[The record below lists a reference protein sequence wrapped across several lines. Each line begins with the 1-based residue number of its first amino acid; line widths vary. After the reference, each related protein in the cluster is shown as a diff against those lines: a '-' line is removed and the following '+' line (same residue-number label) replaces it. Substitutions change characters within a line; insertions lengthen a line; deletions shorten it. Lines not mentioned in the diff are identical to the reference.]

1 MRLATAN
8 PSSTTK
14 AVVRDRMAGYMNSR
28 TLKAAG
34 ACGVL
39 LAAVVTAACGS
50 SGSPSSS
57 NSAGAKTKPYT
68 IFLSNNFVGND
79 WRVQMEKEATVA
91 AGLVPFKGNV
101 SVTITNAGATVPDQI
116 ASLQAIVARKPDA
129 ILVDASSPTALNPV
143 ITQAC
148 NKGIVVVNFDQTV
161 TAPCAY
167 KIFTNF
173 VLGEQLSAK
182 WMVAQLHGKGNVFED
197 TGLAGA
203 PISATISNAWASVL
217 KNYPNI
223 HVIGTYQGQYALGPE
238 QQGVAS
244 LLAAH
249 SNVNGILTQGYCT
262 GAIKALQAANHPLVP
277 MLCQS
282 YNQTYVALATDK
294 GASGF
299 IMANPAWLSVL
310 AMQTAVQAIEG
321 KHPAKTDELVPPCFY
336 VGGSSPSGASCQ
348 AIKIGVSAFP
358 NLSPGLT
365 LPPSPPF
372 MTIKPSQ
379 VVP

>member
-1 MRLATAN
+1 MTRKPWLVALCGALA
-8 PSSTTK
+8 
-14 AVVRDRMAGYMNSR
+14 
-28 TLKAAG
+28 
-34 ACGVL
+34 
-39 LAAVVTAACGS
+39 LAAAACSSGS
-50 SGSPSSS
+50 SGSSASSGSSS
-57 NSAGAKTKPYT
+57 GSQAAKPYT
-68 IFLSNNFVGND
+68 IYLSNNFVGND

-91 AGLVPFKGNV
+91 AGLAPFKGNV
-101 SVTITNAGATVPDQI
+101 KLTITNAGATVPDQI
-116 ASLQAIVARKPDA
+116 DSLQAIVAKKPDA

-148 NKGIVVVNFDQTV
+148 AKGIVVVNFDQTV

-167 KIFTNF
+167 KIFSNF
-173 VLGEQLSAK
+173 TLGEQLSAK

-203 PISATISNAWASVL
+203 PISATISNAWKSVL

-223 HVIGTYQGQYALGPE
+223 KVIGTYQGQYALGPE

-244 LLAAH
+244 LVAAH
-249 SNVNGILTQGYCT
+249 TNVQGILTQGYCT
-262 GAIKALQAANHPLVP
+262 GAMKALQAAGHPQVP

-282 YNQTYVALATDK
+282 YNQTYVALAKTS

-310 AMQTAVQAIEG
+310 AMQTAVNVIQGHHE
-321 KHPAKTDELVPPCFY
+321 AKTNELTPPCFY
-336 VGGSSPSGASCQ
+336 QGGSSPSGASCQ
-348 AIKIGVSAFP
+348 AIKLGVNAFP
-358 NLSPGLT
+358 SLSPGLT
-365 LPPSPPF
+365 LPVTPPF
-372 MTIKPSQ
+372 MKIQPAQ

>member
-1 MRLATAN
+1 
-8 PSSTTK
+8 
-14 AVVRDRMAGYMNSR
+14 MAGYMNSR
-28 TLKAAG
+28 TLKAAA

-50 SGSPSSS
+50 SGSPS
-57 NSAGAKTKPYT
+57 AGTGAKTKPYA

-91 AGLVPFKGNV
+91 AGLAPFKGNV
-101 SVTITNAGATVPDQI
+101 SVTVTNAGATVPDQI
-116 ASLQAIVARKPDA
+116 ASLQAIVARKPAA

-173 VLGEQLSAK
+173 VLGEQLSAQ

-203 PISATISNAWASVL
+203 PISATISDAWASVL
-217 KNYPNI
+217 KNYPDI

-262 GAIKALQAANHPLVP
+262 GAIKALQAANHALVP

-282 YNQTYVALATDK
+282 YNQTYVALATDQ

-310 AMQTAVQAIEG
+310 AMKTAVDAIEG
-321 KHPAKTDELVPPCFY
+321 KHPAKTDELIPPCFY

-348 AIKIGVSAFP
+348 AIKIGVNAFP

-372 MTIKPSQ
+372 MTIQPSQ

>member
-1 MRLATAN
+1 
-8 PSSTTK
+8 
-14 AVVRDRMAGYMNSR
+14 MAGHMNSR

-50 SGSPSSS
+50 SSPSSS
-57 NSAGAKTKPYT
+57 GTAASKTYT
-68 IFLSNNFVGND
+68 IYLSNNFVGND

-91 AGLVPFKGNV
+91 AGLAPFKGHV
-101 SVTITNAGATVPDQI
+101 SLTITNAGATVPDQI
-116 ASLQAIVARKPDA
+116 ASLQAIVARKPSA

-148 NKGIVVVNFDQTV
+148 AKGIVVVNFDQTV

-217 KNYPNI
+217 KSYPNI

-244 LLAAH
+244 LVAAH
-249 SNVNGILTQGYCT
+249 PNVNGILTQGYCT

-310 AMQTAVQAIEG
+310 AMQTAVDALKSQ
-321 KHPAKTDELVPPCFY
+321 HPAKTDELIPPCFF
-336 VGGSSPSGASCQ
+336 VGGSSPSGGSCQ
-348 AIKIGVSAFP
+348 PIKIGVNAFP

-372 MTIKPSQ
+372 MTIKPAS

>member
-1 MRLATAN
+1 
-8 PSSTTK
+8 
-14 AVVRDRMAGYMNSR
+14 MNSR
-28 TLKAAG
+28 ILKAVG

-39 LAAVVTAACGS
+39 LAAVVATACSSSSTTSTSS
-50 SGSPSSS
+50 SG
-57 NSAGAKTKPYT
+57 KTTASKPYT
-68 IFLSNNFVGND
+68 IYLSNNFVGND

-91 AGLVPFKGNV
+91 AGLAPFKGVVNL
-101 SVTITNAGATVPDQI
+101 TITNAAGTVPAQI

-129 ILVDASSPTALNPV
+129 IMLDASSPTALNPV

-148 NKGIVVVNFDQTV
+148 AKGIVVINFDQTV

-173 VLGEQLSAK
+173 VLGEQLSAQ

-203 PISATISNAWASVL
+203 PISATITNAWASVL

-244 LLAAH
+244 LVAAH
-249 SNVNGILTQGYCT
+249 PDVNGILTQGYCT
-262 GAIKALQAANHPLVP
+262 GAIKALQSANHPLVP

-310 AMQTAVQAIEG
+310 AMKTAVEILEG
-321 KHPAKTDELVPPCFY
+321 QHPAKSDELTPPCFY

-348 AIKIGVSAFP
+348 AIKIGVNAFP

-372 MTIKPSQ
+372 MTISPSS
-379 VVP
+379 VIP

>member
-1 MRLATAN
+1 MPA
-8 PSSTTK
+8 
-14 AVVRDRMAGYMNSR
+14 
-28 TLKAAG
+28 
-34 ACGVL
+34 
-39 LAAVVTAACGS
+39 
-50 SGSPSSS
+50 
-57 NSAGAKTKPYT
+57 
-68 IFLSNNFVGND
+68 
-79 WRVQMEKEATVA
+79 
-91 AGLVPFKGNV
+91 
-101 SVTITNAGATVPDQI
+101 QI

-148 NKGIVVVNFDQTV
+148 SKGIVVVNFDQTV

-167 KIFTNF
+167 KLFTNF

-203 PISATISNAWASVL
+203 PISATISNAWVSVL
-217 KNYPNI
+217 KSYPNI

-244 LLAAH
+244 LVAAH

-282 YNQTYVALATDK
+282 YNQTYVALASDK

-310 AMQTAVQAIEG
+310 AMKTAVDAIQG
-321 KHPAKTDELVPPCFY
+321 QHPAKTDILVPPCFY

-348 AIKIGVSAFP
+348 AIKIGVNAFP

-372 MTIKPSQ
+372 MTIQPAA